1 MQRVVLCL
9 CLIGRKSLSS
19 YRFAM
24 MLVTCLSI
32 LAVDFKIFPRRF
44 AKTETHGTG
53 LMDLGVGSFA
63 VVNALV
69 SKQARNI
76 DSVSMLGNMVY
87 TGISFSLLQQ
97 WPL

>member
-1 MQRVVLCL
+1 M
-9 CLIGRKSLSS
+9 
-19 YRFAM
+19 
-24 MLVTCLSI
+24 TCLSI

-44 AKTETHGTG
+44 AKTETYGTG
-53 LMDLGVGSFA
+53 LMDFGVGSFA
-63 VVNALV
+63 VENALV

-76 DSVSMLGNMVY
+76 DLVSMLGNMVY